1 MKKLLTVLLAALMVF
16 TLVGCSNKTEEV
28 VDEPV
33 DDTIKI
39 AMVTDV
45 GQLNDGGF
53 NQYTF
58 QGVVDYCEAKGVA
71 YKYFQPANGADA
83 TDDDRIQA
91 MHDAIELGAEV
102 IFLPGYLQAAALEAV
117 AKENPEIKFLWVDG
131 WNMGLQNVTA
141 ICYKE
146 EQSGFLAGYGV
157 ATDGYTSFGFT
168 GGGAG
173 TNAAVNRFAAGY
185 VQGINAACA
194 ELGTTAD
201 VIVSFQYGAAFSPST
216 ELQTQISGWLA
227 NGTQVVFSCGG
238 SMLQSVKAA
247 AAEYPDV
254 KMVGVDNDQA
264 SESDQI
270 ITTATKNLTG
280 SVVRT
285 LTQWEEGK
293 WDAELADVTLKL
305 GAAENGVN
313 LPTAEGSW
321 RFAKFTQEQYNAMFK
336 DIVDG
341 KLVISD
347 AVGADMSTADAWTE
361 LAAACPNVNLTV
373 E

>member
-1 MKKLLTVLLAALMVF
+1 MKKLMAVLMALLMVF
-16 TLVGCSNKTEEV
+16 TLVGCSSKTEETA
-28 VDEPV
+28 EPV
-33 DDTIKI
+33 DESIKI

-71 YKYFQPANGADA
+71 YKYFQPENGADA
-83 TDDDRIQA
+83 TDDDRIKA

-102 IFLPGYLQAAALEAV
+102 IVLPGYLQAAALEAV

-173 TNAAVNRFAAGY
+173 TNGAVNRFAAGY
-185 VQGINAACA
+185 LQGINAACE
-194 ELGTTAD
+194 ELGTKAD
-201 VIVSFQYGAAFSPST
+201 VVISFQYGAAFSPST

-264 SESDQI
+264 SESEQI

-321 RFAKFTQEQYNAMFK
+321 RFAKFTQEQYNALFQ
-336 DIVDG
+336 DIVSG

-347 AVGADMSTADAWTE
+347 KLAEDMSTQAAWAE
-361 LAAACPNVNLTV
+361 LAAACPNVTLTV